1 MVNELLIAN
10 RFNLPLFIKKTAMNT
25 NNLHNIL
32 VYTVK
37 DRCRVCYTC
46 VRECPVKAIKIVAGQ
61 AEVMP
66 ERCIACGNCVN
77 ICSQGAK
84 TFNSQINDV
93 EYLLGSDEFTIA
105 AVAPSFPAEF
115 IEIDNPEVF
124 VGMLKQL
131 GFNKVNEVAFGAD
144 LVAKQY
150 NNLLNS
156 QSNKSYISSDCPAVV
171 ACIEKHHPNLV
182 NSLVPIAS
190 PIVAL
195 GRVLR
200 KKYGNNIKIVFIG
213 PCIAKK
219 GESDEIDHS
228 ITFTELRHIFKSKK
242 ITPKN
247 TIASTFDPPLAGKGS
262 VFPVSHGLLNTMG
275 RKSDVTDCSI
285 IVADGKKDFIDAITE
300 FEKGNISGKH
310 LELLCCDGCI
320 MGPGMSKNGS
330 RLSRRTKITN
340 YASNKIKSLDYSQW
354 NKDMAEY
361 ASISLAQEFTAN
373 DSRIELPK
381 EEEITAALKKMGK
394 YDAKDHLNCKACGY
408 DTCRLHA
415 IAIVNGLAESEMCL
429 PFTIEK
435 MHETITNLNVSNDKL
450 ASARQALK
458 QSEKLANMGQLSA
471 GIAHELNNPLGVIS
485 MYSNI
490 LKEESSPDNP
500 IIDDLNLIVEQAD
513 RCKNIVGGLLN
524 FARKNQV
531 KPEEVDIVEFCRH
544 SLQSVIIPSNIVTEF
559 IPEIESLY
567 AFIDKDQ
574 MMQVLTNLEKN
585 AIDAMPD
592 GGVLSIRIEDED
604 SSFNIVISDTGSG
617 IKKENMDKIFT
628 PFFTTKGIGKG
639 TGMGLPLVYGIIKM
653 HKGQIL
659 VKSNTNIKKGDT
671 GSQFI
676 IKLPIKPSINS

>member
-1 MVNELLIAN
+1 
-10 RFNLPLFIKKTAMNT
+10 MNT
-25 NNLHNIL
+25 QNTSKIL

-61 AEVMP
+61 AEVMS

-84 TFNSQINDV
+84 TFNSQINEV
-93 EYLLGSDEFTIA
+93 VTLLKSDEMVIA

-115 IEIDNPEVF
+115 IEIDDPSVF

-144 LVAKQY
+144 LVALKY
-150 NNLLNS
+150 NELLNS
-156 QSNKSYISSDCPAVV
+156 KSDRSYISSDCPAVV
-171 ACIEKHHPNLV
+171 ACIEKHHPDLID
-182 NSLVPIAS
+182 SLVPIAS
-190 PIVAL
+190 PMVVL
-195 GRVLR
+195 GRVLK
-200 KKYGNNIKIVFIG
+200 KKYSNNVKIVFIG

-219 GESDEIDHS
+219 GESKEINHS
-228 ITFTELRHIFKSKK
+228 ITFTELRQIFTTASISPDNSKPSK
-242 ITPKN
+242 
-247 TIASTFDPPLAGKGS
+247 FDPPLAGKGS

-285 IVADGKKDFIDAITE
+285 IVADGKKDFVDAITE
-300 FEKGNISGKH
+300 FEKGNIAGKH

-330 RLSRRTKITN
+330 RLARRTRITN
-340 YASNKIKSLDYSQW
+340 YASEKIKSLNHTEWKKEIEKYSSVSLFQSF
-354 NKDMAEY
+354 E
-361 ASISLAQEFTAN
+361 AS
-373 DSRIELPK
+373 DSRIKLPS
-381 EEEITAALKKMGK
+381 ENEITAALKKMGK
-394 YDAKDHLNCKACGY
+394 FDAKDHLNCKACGY

-435 MHETITNLNVSNDKL
+435 MHDTITNLNISNDKL

-471 GIAHELNNPLGVIS
+471 GIAHELNNPLGIIS

-490 LKEESSPDNP
+490 LKEETAPDNP
-500 IIDDLNLIVEQAD
+500 IIDDLDLIAEQAD
-513 RCKNIVGGLLN
+513 RCKKIVGGLLN

-531 KPEEVDIVEFCRH
+531 NPEETDIVEFCRH
-544 SLQSVIIPSNIVTEF
+544 SLQSVIIPPNIVSEF
-559 IPEIESLY
+559 VSANKFLH

-592 GGVLSIRIEDED
+592 GGVLSIKIEDLGND
-604 SSFNIVISDTGSG
+604 FRIIVSDNGCGIS
-617 IKKENMDKIFT
+617 KENMDKIFT
-628 PFFTTKGIGKG
+628 PFFTTKEIGKG

-653 HKGQIL
+653 HKGKIT
-659 VKSNTNIKKGDT
+659 VESNTNIENGIT
-671 GSQFI
+671 GTQFI
-676 IKLPIKPSINS
+676 LKLPKKPII